1 MVWDDVVV
9 AGRTGEVLLS
19 ETLELDVWVAVARDM
34 GGQKSKWMVCRRSV
48 RWQEGRIKPVVV
60 EMVVVGGEGMP
71 VVVSRDRWVQLMAVA
86 SAMWVEVVW

>member
-1 MVWDDVVV
+1 VVRDDVMA

-48 RWQEGRIKPVVV
+48 RWQ
-60 EMVVVGGEGMP
+60 
-71 VVVSRDRWVQLMAVA
+71 
-86 SAMWVEVVW
+86 